1 MRQRRGCVCA
11 GETEALNI
19 HPGLWCAE
27 RQSHQ
32 RHGKLSGRPGAT
44 SRPWAQAWQRQVA
57 ARASRPVQSEEGRLS
72 EPFTLLCSGRGR
84 SGPRE
89 AGLRGRHP
97 RPGRWIARS
106 PACSRALR
114 EPFLIGVQTRSL
126 AASWVARRPGGSPP
140 RTLSGGL
147 CSWGF
152 HRRSWGRTGKVS
164 LGGSVGTRFPDPVF
178 RSIWKLGG
186 DGGGRIQYLQ
196 KCRNS
201 FFCRIPLFLLLLPK
215 MVTVQVIY
223 CVAPSPI
230 IHTSAARTAI
240 GISPLLRR
248 LCRTPV
254 SEVRG
259 WWFGGAVSARESR
272 PRKAVRHIGICPPN
286 AFLEK
291 AWEAQHPDVP
301 RPEDQSSAVNLRP
314 WLSTGPRSRVQDV
327 QTREPSGREKS
338 RRSTSAYDG
347 AGHQAATCHAWTAR
361 EEGGLRRSPGSRCGL
376 CAFGV
381 FR

>member
-1 MRQRRGCVCA
+1 M
-11 GETEALNI
+11 
-19 HPGLWCAE
+19 
-27 RQSHQ
+27 
-32 RHGKLSGRPGAT
+32 
-44 SRPWAQAWQRQVA
+44 
-57 ARASRPVQSEEGRLS
+57 
-72 EPFTLLCSGRGR
+72 
-84 SGPRE
+84 
-89 AGLRGRHP
+89 
-97 RPGRWIARS
+97 
-106 PACSRALR
+106 
-114 EPFLIGVQTRSL
+114 
-126 AASWVARRPGGSPP
+126 
-140 RTLSGGL
+140 
-147 CSWGF
+147 
-152 HRRSWGRTGKVS
+152 
-164 LGGSVGTRFPDPVF
+164 GTRFPDPVF
-178 RSIWKLGG
+178 RCIRKLGG
-186 DGGGRIQYLQ
+186 NGRGRIQHLQ

-201 FFCRIPLFLLLLPK
+201 FSSRIPLFLLLLPK

-230 IHTSAARTAI
+230 IHTSAARTVI

-248 LCRTPV
+248 LCRTLV

-272 PRKAVRHIGICPPN
+272 PCKAVRHIGICPPN

-301 RPEDQSSAVNLRP
+301 RSEDQSSAVNLRP

-347 AGHQAATCHAWTAR
+347 TGHQAATCHAWTAR